1 MSGPKVNETPE
12 EAMSSHFEYKNKDQ
26 HTHTHTSIIFTPS
39 LNILVRIRPK
49 QITEQSYHD

>member
-26 HTHTHTSIIFTPS
+26 HTHTYLDHFHP
-39 LNILVRIRPK
+39 ILEHPCQDPTKANHRAVL
-49 QITEQSYHD
+49 S